1 MEGEGGVGPAT
12 PFFPLSP
19 GSQRARHLVALLV
32 LSASIVG
39 LNGTPVHA
47 VEVLLCRD
55 TEQCSIVCRNKRGQ
69 VLFQEDNLKQ
79 IDILEN
85 ERQTVLFTREDDTIE
100 MRDFGTLYDHCEF
113 KGLRQLRKR

>member
-1 MEGEGGVGPAT
+1 MLV
-12 PFFPLSP
+12 FPLSP
-19 GSQRARHLVALLV
+19 VPPGARHIVALLV
-32 LSASIVG
+32 LSAALFG
-39 LNGTPVHA
+39 LDAGPVHA

-55 TEQCSIVCRNKRGQ
+55 TEQCSIVCRNKNGQ
-69 VLFQEDNLKQ
+69 VIFQEDNVKQ

-113 KGLRQLRKR
+113 RGLRQLRKR

>member
-1 MEGEGGVGPAT
+1 MAA
-12 PFFPLSP
+12 L
-19 GSQRARHLVALLV
+19 ALLAAPLLV
-32 LSASIVG
+32 TLVPTA
-39 LNGTPVHA
+39 HA

-55 TEQCSIVCRNKRGQ
+55 TEQCSIVCRNKNGQ
-69 VLFQEDNLKQ
+69 VIFQEDNVKQ

-113 KGLRQLRKR
+113 TGLRQLRKR